1 MEERARVLKY
11 ASNETQRV
19 IEYFEAQFDKVDKI
33 LADKTEELRKV
44 TISKENAQ
52 NALMEARKLIETL
65 EGIRTE
71 LNETLEI

>member
-1 MEERARVLKY
+1 M
-11 ASNETQRV
+11 
-19 IEYFEAQFDKVDKI
+19 
-33 LADKTEELRKV
+33 ADKTEELRKV

-71 LNETLEI
+71 LNEILEI